1 MNLHVLN
8 MADGLLGVK
17 SINDL
22 FCSWMQRKFK
32 VLLGPILQGNLHQ

>member
-17 SINDL
+17 STNEL
-22 FCSWMQRKFK
+22 FRSCMQRKINIMSNDTSWK
-32 VLLGPILQGNLHQ
+32 LHQ